1 MKNTPTLYQRIEGC
15 LIGQAYGD
23 SLGMPSE
30 LWPQSKVKSLFGW
43 IDTFL
48 DGPEENIA
56 ANEFKRGQ
64 FTDDTAQALAML
76 DAIFEEEGA
85 IKPKVIARHIMAW
98 AKRIDAFSKNILG
111 PTSKH
116 SLQAIEQG
124 EDLDSI
130 ESNGVTNG
138 SAMRV
143 APIGCLLSTENID
156 YFIEQVRQSCIATHK
171 SDIAIAGSVAVAYAT
186 SRATQDVEWS
196 DIIKELPNVID
207 IAQTRYESTFSPQL
221 SHRISYAIDCVEQV
235 RESYRDKPE
244 KYHQMICETLYQKV
258 GAGMDIIES
267 VPTAFAL
274 VHASNTNPIQCAVL
288 AANLGGD
295 SDTIGAMACAI
306 CGALSGSQV
315 FPREDID
322 LLIKA
327 NQINFAKYAETIMTI
342 R

>member
-30 LWPQSKVKSLFGW
+30 LWPQSKVKSHFGW

-64 FTDDTAQALAML
+64 FTDDTAQALTML
-76 DAIFEEEGA
+76 DAIFEGEGS
-85 IKPKVIARHIMAW
+85 IRPKVIARHIMAW
-98 AKRIDAFSKNILG
+98 AKRIDAFNKNILG

-116 SLQAIEQG
+116 SLQAIEKG

-143 APIGCLLSTENID
+143 APIGCILNTENID

-171 SDIAIAGSVAVAYAT
+171 SDIAIAGSVAVAFAT
-186 SRATQDVEWS
+186 SRATQGVEWK
-196 DIIKELPNVID
+196 DILVELPDIVD
-207 IAQTRYESTFSPQL
+207 IAQTRYESTFSPKL
-221 SHRISYAIDCVEQV
+221 SHRILYAIDCVEQI
-235 RESYRDKPE
+235 RESFTGKPE
-244 KYHQMICETLYQKV
+244 KYQQTICEALYQKV

-267 VPTAFAL
+267 VPTALAL

-295 SDTIGAMACAI
+295 TDTIGAMACAI
-306 CGALSGSQV
+306 CGALNGSLV
-315 FPREDID
+315 FPKEDID
-322 LLIKA
+322 LLVNA
-327 NQINFAKYAETIMTI
+327 NQISFTEYAETIMTI